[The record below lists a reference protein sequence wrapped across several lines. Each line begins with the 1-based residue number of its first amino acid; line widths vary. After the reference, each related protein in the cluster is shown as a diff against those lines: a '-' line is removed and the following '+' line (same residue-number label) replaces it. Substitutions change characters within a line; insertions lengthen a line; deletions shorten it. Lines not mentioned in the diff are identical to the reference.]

1 MYSER
6 DLSSFAHSLMFT
18 PKSPRVHTSGEEVG
32 YSPGT
37 PSEQALCTLYLSRAS
52 QLEHILEAT
61 PGIHGKYGAKYN
73 TKVEIGVHSY
83 PVTLT
88 TSGDWHE
95 SHPYFR
101 VGRYVVVHPDLGFYH
116 PHAMDLLS
124 TDLTFS
130 EMVQR
135 SNELVFLCDN
145 RHPSLHLNTS
155 LDASNYYFPNTVGCM
170 VAVQELGSLLA
181 GRTVVDVGSRNGLL
195 AVVALREGAASALAI
210 ENDRA
215 SVSLLVKEQFSWV
228 SPETFEYEDRIS
240 INLALNRAE
249 SSVEVIRSTL
259 GSVPVRELAGGV
271 AIFNFPDYGMGFYDD
286 EHGQLCTDNPRRGS
300 RASLGYDRTKGTFR
314 ESLIGDVTQKFPG
327 LEYVIASGGSRL
339 RNDPELMIDRSEE
352 LISHAEKLGWH
363 LEQRIAVA
371 HPVGRGSIDS
381 ALMRW
386 KDPLC
391 AADEVAEFLTFIFKR
406 G

>member
-1 MYSER
+1 
-6 DLSSFAHSLMFT
+6 MFS
-18 PKSPRVHTSGEEVG
+18 PKIPRVHTTGEEVG
-32 YSPGT
+32 ISSGD
-37 PSEQALCTLYLSRAS
+37 PSEHALSTLRLSRAS
-52 QLEHILEAT
+52 QLEHALEEV
-61 PGIHGKYGAKYN
+61 PGIHGTYGSKYKTTVETGA
-73 TKVEIGVHSY
+73 HSY

-88 TSGDWHE
+88 TSGDWRE

-101 VGRYVVVHPDLGFYH
+101 VGRYVVVHPDLGFYR
-116 PHAMDLLS
+116 PHVMHRLS
-124 TDLTFS
+124 ADQPLS
-130 EMVQR
+130 EVVQR

-145 RHPSLHLNTS
+145 RHPSLHLNTF
-155 LDASNYYFPNTVGCM
+155 LYASNYYYPNTVGCM
-170 VAVQELGSLLA
+170 IAVQELGSLLA
-181 GRTVVDVGSRNGLL
+181 ERTVVDVGSRNGLL

-215 SVSLLVKEQFSWV
+215 SVSLLLKEQFSWV

-240 INLALNRAE
+240 INLALNRVE
-249 SSVEVIRSTL
+249 SRVEVIRSTL

-300 RASLGYDRTKGTFR
+300 RASLGYDRAKVTFR

-339 RNDPELMIDRSEE
+339 PNNPELMIDRSDE
-352 LISHAEKLGWH
+352 LISHAGELGWH
-363 LEQRIAVA
+363 LEQKIIVA
-371 HPVGRGSIDS
+371 HPMGRVPGS
-381 ALMRW
+381 
-386 KDPLC
+386 

-406 G
+406 S